1 MAEKV
6 KPKKGTHGGARKG
19 AGRKPTGRL
28 RIYETISIALLP
40 EERAELDRQRG
51 EKSVSSYIREALKL
65 RVKDGRRQGN
75 DKKTLLYKSLM
86 YK

>member
-1 MAEKV
+1 MKN
-6 KPKKGTHGGARKG
+6 PKSTHGGARKG
-19 AGRKPTGRL
+19 TGRKPTGRL

-75 DKKTLLYKSLM
+75 DKKTLFI
-86 YK
+86 